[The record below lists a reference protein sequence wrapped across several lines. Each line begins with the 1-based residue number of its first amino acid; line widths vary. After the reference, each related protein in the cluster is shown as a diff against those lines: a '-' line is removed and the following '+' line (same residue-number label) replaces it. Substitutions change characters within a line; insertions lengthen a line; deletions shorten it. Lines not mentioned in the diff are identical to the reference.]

1 MKNLNRISTIM
12 MMTAVLSLSS
22 FVHASEINPH
32 AGHDMNN
39 SEIKEV
45 TVFDKN
51 SGETHQMNVQAE
63 SDNEKPS
70 VYATEYA
77 KINSAMHHDMNVE
90 DKGNPDVY
98 FVKSMLA
105 HHVGAI
111 EMARIQLKYGQDQS
125 IKDLAEDIITKQEA
139 EVSLMK
145 QWLATHQ

>member
-1 MKNLNRISTIM
+1 MKNLNRISKIM
-12 MMTAVLSLSS
+12 MMTAVMSMAS
-22 FVHASEINPH
+22 FVYATETNPH

-39 SEIKEV
+39 AEIKEV

-51 SGETHQMNVQAE
+51 SGETHQMNVQADPE
-63 SDNEKPS
+63 NSS
-70 VYATEYA
+70 VYATEYT

-111 EMARIQLKYGQDQS
+111 EMARVQLKYGQDQS

-139 EVSLMK
+139 EVSQMK
-145 QWLATHQ
+145 QWLSTHQ